1 MRNTSLKLPYRKG
14 PIQIS
19 QTRHADS
26 WRRHLLTVA
35 VLTVVGPMLT
45 GAASQVPIRHL
56 IGSTWGYQKLK
67 TSVNSNSKITCL
79 AMAEKIWQIF
89 HGRNPHTQCC
99 CSSHKYMFL
108 KNGEPFER
116 KLNRLSTGI
125 RCIAK
130 KHCYHR
136 EIIYQTLISLLS
148 VLNLY
153 NLSINRYHWWTSSK
167 MAGILKICLI

>member
-45 GAASQVPIRHL
+45 GAANQVSIRHL
-56 IGSTWGYQKLK
+56 IGRPWGYKKLK
-67 TSVNSNSKITCL
+67 TSVNSNSKTTCL
-79 AMAEKIWQIF
+79 TMAEKLWQIL
-89 HGRNPHTQCC
+89 HGRNPHNQRC
-99 CSSHKYMFL
+99 CSSHKCIFL
-108 KNGEPFER
+108 TNGAQFER
-116 KLNRLSTGI
+116 ELKTLSNGI
-125 RCIAK
+125 RFIAK

-136 EIIYQTLISLLS
+136 EIIYQTQISLLF
-148 VLNLY
+148 VLSLY
-153 NLSINRYHWWTSSK
+153 TFFY
-167 MAGILKICLI
+167 LIVIIIMH

>member
-45 GAASQVPIRHL
+45 GVANQVPIRHL

-67 TSVNSNSKITCL
+67 TRVNSNSKITCL
-79 AMAEKIWQIF
+79 AMAEKIWHIF
-89 HGRNPHTQCC
+89 HGRNPHTQRC
-99 CSSHKYMFL
+99 CSSHNCMFL
-108 KNGEPFER
+108 TYGAPFER
-116 KLNRLSTGI
+116 ELKRLSNSI
-125 RCIAK
+125 RFFAR
-130 KHCYHR
+130 KHRYHR
-136 EIIYQTLISLLS
+136 EIIYQTQMSLLF
-148 VLNLY
+148 VLSLY
-153 NLSINRYHWWTSSK
+153 RFRELHSK
-167 MAGILKICLI
+167 TT